1 MPRVIGVDIPASKR
15 LLISLTYIY
24 GVGRVVAERLVAQLG
39 LDPNM
44 RTGKLSEDE
53 ISKLNAALQ
62 SDAYVV
68 EGDLRRQKQGHIKR
82 LIAINS
88 YRGRRHKLGLPV
100 RGQRTRCNA
109 RTRKGRKRTVANK
122 RKAPG
127 PK

>member
-1 MPRVIGVDIPASKR
+1 MPRVIGVDIPGNKR

-24 GVGRVVAERLVAQLG
+24 GIGKIIAERLLKNLG

-44 RTGKLSEDE
+44 RAQRLTEDD
-53 ISKLNAALQ
+53 ISKLNTALQ
-62 SDAYVV
+62 SDEYVV
-68 EGDLRRQKQGHIKR
+68 EGNLRRQVQGHIKR
-82 LIAINS
+82 LVGINC

-109 RTRKGRKRTVANK
+109 RTRKGKKRTIANK
-122 RKAPG
+122 KRAPG

>member
-1 MPRVIGVDIPASKR
+1 MPRVIGVDIPGKKR

-24 GVGRVVAERLVAQLG
+24 GLGRVLAQRLLDQLG
-39 LDPNM
+39 MDPN
-44 RTGKLSEDE
+44 RKAQELTEDE

-62 SDAYVV
+62 SDEYKV
-68 EGDLRRQKQGHIKR
+68 EGDLRRFVQGCIKR
-82 LIAINS
+82 LSSINA

-109 RTRKGRKRTVANK
+109 RTRKGKKRTVANK